1 MTSNVKLAESGT
13 LLRALGADLN
23 KLKQKTE
30 ITRTALF
37 VAARDVIIK
46 EGYDRAQLA
55 MIAKHAGRTKGS
67 VYAHFKS
74 KEDLFLAMMEYILE
88 ERRSRVSGLSIDQ
101 NGEALRVAI
110 RTMCARAAVED
121 AWVLLILEYRLYT
134 LRKPNASAH
143 IRKIYNQLWE
153 SLYVQLLR
161 LAEAGKRS
169 PAEVRTS
176 LEILRAMPSSLIL
189 EANLRSKPAQ
199 ALKQRQALF
208 CRVFDILFPPQDVS
222 IMKREKSRRN
232 EGSLSE

>member
-1 MTSNVKLAESGT
+1 M
-13 LLRALGADLN
+13 GADLN

-37 VAARDVIIK
+37 LAARDVIVK

-55 MIAKHAGRTKGS
+55 MIAKRAGRTKGS

-88 ERRSRVSGLSIDQ
+88 ERRSRVTALSIDQ

-110 RTMCARAAVED
+110 RSMCARAAVED

-134 LRKPNASAH
+134 LRKPNTSVR
-143 IRKIYNQLWE
+143 IQKIYKQLWE

-161 LAEAGKRS
+161 LAEESKRS

-189 EANLRSKPAQ
+189 EAKLQSKPAK
-199 ALKQRQALF
+199 ALKERHTLF
-208 CRVFDILFPPQDVS
+208 CNVFDMLFPPQGHSPAQHCV
-222 IMKREKSRRN
+222 
-232 EGSLSE
+232 

>member
-1 MTSNVKLAESGT
+1 
-13 LLRALGADLN
+13 LGAKLN

-37 VAARDVIIK
+37 LAARDVIVE

-74 KEDLFLAMMEYILE
+74 KEDLFLAMMEFILT
-88 ERRSRVSGLSIDQ
+88 ERRSTVTGLPIDQ
-101 NGEALRVAI
+101 SGEPLRVAI

-121 AWVLLILEYRLYT
+121 AWVLLILEYRIYT
-134 LRKPNASAH
+134 LRKPNPSVR
-143 IRKIYNQLWE
+143 IRTIYNQLWE
-153 SLYVQLLR
+153 SLYAQLLR
-161 LAEAGKRS
+161 LAEGSRRS
-169 PAEVRTS
+169 PAEVRTC

-208 CRVFDILFPPQDVS
+208 CRVFDILFPQQDGPACNT
-222 IMKREKSRRN
+222 R
-232 EGSLSE
+232 

>member
-1 MTSNVKLAESGT
+1 MIV
-13 LLRALGADLN
+13 
-23 KLKQKTE
+23 
-30 ITRTALF
+30 
-37 VAARDVIIK
+37 K

-74 KEDLFLAMMEYILE
+74 KEELFLAMMEYILT
-88 ERRSRVSGLSIDQ
+88 ERRSRIAELSIDQ
-101 NGEALRVAI
+101 TGEALRVAI

-134 LRKPNASAH
+134 LRKLRTSSR
-143 IRKIYNQLWE
+143 IRKIYNELWE
-153 SLYVQLLR
+153 SLFVQLLR
-161 LAEAGKRS
+161 LAEESKRS

-199 ALKQRQALF
+199 ALKERQALF
-208 CRVFDILFPPQDVS
+208 CSVFDILFPS
-222 IMKREKSRRN
+222 RGGSTTTREKSRRN
-232 EGSLSE
+232 KGQLSE

>member
-1 MTSNVKLAESGT
+1 
-13 LLRALGADLN
+13 LGADLN

-37 VAARDVIIK
+37 LAARDVIVK
-46 EGYDRAQLA
+46 DGYEGAQLA

-74 KEDLFLAMMEYILE
+74 KEDLFLAMMEYILT
-88 ERRSRVSGLSIDQ
+88 ERRSTVMALSIDQ

-134 LRKPNASAH
+134 LRKSNTSAR
-143 IRKIYNQLWE
+143 IRKLYNELWE
-153 SLYVQLLR
+153 ALYVQLLR
-161 LAEAGKRS
+161 LAEQSRRS
-169 PAEVRTS
+169 PAEIRTC

-189 EANLRSKPAQ
+189 EANLRSKPVQ
-199 ALKQRQALF
+199 AMKERQTLF
-208 CRVFDILFPPQDVS
+208 CNVFNMLFPPQNAASCHLD
-222 IMKREKSRRN
+222 E
-232 EGSLSE
+232 